1 MKRFLLLFIPFISL
15 VQVPQGVGYQGVATD
30 ANGIELK

>member
-15 VQVPQGVGYQGVATD
+15 AQVSQGVGYKAVATD